1 MQAPFE
7 GGVSVMIY
15 DVNTERIERQLTY
28 LQTCIDVIARI
39 GEQPQKEWMQ
49 DPIRVFALSRAFH
62 IGVEC
67 IIDVGSLLIDGF
79 VMRDPGGYLDIV
91 DILADE
97 EVIPVEQAE
106 PIKSLVLFR
115 DRLVRHY
122 DTMVPADLA
131 VHLDKRGIMASFIR
145 WVRSYLTRELGESYR

>member
-1 MQAPFE
+1 
-7 GGVSVMIY
+7 MIY

-39 GEQPQKEWMQ
+39 DEQPQEKWMQ
-49 DPIRVFALSRAFH
+49 DPIRVFALSRAYH
-62 IGVEC
+62 IAVEC

-79 VMRDPGGYLDIV
+79 IMRDPGGYLDIV

-97 EVIPVEQAE
+97 EVIPAEQADT
-106 PIKSLVLFR
+106 IKTLVRFR
-115 DRLVRHY
+115 DRLARHY
-122 DTMVPADLA
+122 DTLVPADLA
-131 VHLDKRGIMASFIR
+131 EHLDKREIMASFIN